1 MQKARRHIVQCF
13 DRLQAYGFRFYFTPL
28 LRVLFTF
35 PSRYQFTIGL
45 SGVFSLTGWSRQIHT
60 GLHVSRTTQ
69 GTAMSSSI
77 TYTRLS
83 LSLVCLSKHFQFS
96 KILMSQ
102 PYNPNIAV
110 TILVWANPRSLAT
123 TNGIIVIFS
132 SYGYLDVSVHHVCP
146 LAGTMPSTQWVAP
159 FGNLRIIRYV
169 PLPVAYRSLSRP
181 SSPLKAQASAIRPYL
196 AYCTFCSSINTRTS
210 SLYMILFFIKY
221 IR

>member
-1 MQKARRHIVQCF
+1 MQKARRHILICS
-13 DRLQAYGFRFYFTPL
+13 DRLQAYGFRFFFTPL
-28 LRVLFTF
+28 IRVLFTF

-45 SGVFSLTGWSRQIHT
+45 SGVFSLAGWSRLIHT

-69 GTAMSSSI
+69 GTAISSSI

-83 LSLVCLSKHFQFS
+83 LSSVCLSKHFQFS
-96 KILMSQ
+96 QILISQ
-102 PYNPNIAV
+102 PYNPKIAV

-123 TNGIIVIFS
+123 TNGITFVFS

-146 LAGTMPSTQWVAP
+146 LAGNTSSMYWVAP

-181 SSPLKAQASAIRPYL
+181 SSPLKAQASSIRPYL
-196 AYCTFCSSINTRTS
+196 AYCTFCCSN
-210 SLYMILFFIKY
+210 
-221 IR
+221 

>member
-1 MQKARRHIVQCF
+1 MCF

-45 SGVFSLTGWSRQIHT
+45 SGVFSLTGWSRWIHT
-60 GLHVSRTTQ
+60 GLLVSRTTQ
-69 GTAMSSSI
+69 DTTILNSL

-83 LSLVCLSKHFQFS
+83 LSMVRLSKRFQFTYLQ
-96 KILMSQ
+96 ISQ
-102 PYNPNIAV
+102 PYNPTFAV
-110 TILVWANPRSLAT
+110 TNMVWANPRSLAT
-123 TNGIIVIFS
+123 TNGITIVFS

-159 FGNLRIIRYV
+159 FGNLRIVRYV

-196 AYCTFCSSINTRTS
+196 AYCTFCYNI
-210 SLYMILFFIKY
+210 
-221 IR
+221 